1 MFKTILAWAWIIVTM
16 SVLFLGLNGSIDRAA
31 MVIFSLAALTM
42 FFAFALFTVFVNT
55 PASKAGS
62 IN

>member
-16 SVLFLGLNGSIDRAA
+16 SILFLGLNGNIDRAA
-31 MVIFSLAALTM
+31 MMIFSLAVLIM
-42 FFAFALFTVFVNT
+42 FFAFALFTVFVTT
-55 PASKAGS
+55 PDSKTGP

>member
-31 MVIFSLAALTM
+31 MVIFSLAALAM
-42 FFAFALFTVFVNT
+42 FFAFAMFTVFVNT
-55 PASKAGS
+55 RDSKAGPIS
-62 IN
+62 

>member
-16 SVLFLGLNGSIDRAA
+16 SILFLGLNGNIDRAA
-31 MVIFSLAALTM
+31 MMIFSLAALIM

-55 PASKAGS
+55 RDSKAGP

>member
-1 MFKTILAWAWIIVTM
+1 MFKTILAWAWIIAAM

-31 MVIFSLAALTM
+31 MVISSLAAL
-42 FFAFALFTVFVNT
+42 ALFTVFVNT
-55 PASKAGS
+55 HDSKAGP

>member
-16 SVLFLGLNGSIDRAA
+16 TVLFLGLNGNIDRAA

-42 FFAFALFTVFVNT
+42 FFAFALFTVFVNKRD
-55 PASKAGS
+55 SKAGPIS
-62 IN
+62 

>member
-42 FFAFALFTVFVNT
+42 FFAFALFSVFVNT
-55 PASKAGS
+55 HDSKAGP